1 MSRGL
6 TLACL
11 SVALLVPAIAVG
23 QGGDR
28 VKITGLRFGLPT
40 GPTGGGGCRTTVFKA
55 GQWAPVYVDLECN
68 KDTEE
73 EQLQLIVETKDADD
87 AVTEGMVE
95 LPPMKKGDR
104 LLGNELGRLPYLK

>member
-6 TLACL
+6 TFACL
-11 SVALLVPAIAVG
+11 SVALLVPAVAVG
-23 QGGDR
+23 QGSDR
-28 VKITGLRFGLPT
+28 VKITSVRFGLPT
-40 GPTGGGGCRTTVFKA
+40 GPFGGGNRTTVFKA
-55 GQWAPVYVDLECN
+55 GQWTPVYVDLECN

-73 EQLQLIVETKDADD
+73 EQLQLVVETKDADD

-104 LLGNELGRLPYLK
+104 LLGNELGRLPYLKP